1 MHDPRCAPAS
11 PHGSD
16 PSHYLSLWPLV
27 TVGPEVLQDSG
38 PQVLPDFPPMFPG
51 GDTWMSR
58 KWGTLGL
65 DPAESKAHSVAS
77 VFVFVFPLESMETRT
92 DLTFPQVQ

>member
-1 MHDPRCAPAS
+1 MHP
-11 PHGSD
+11 
-16 PSHYLSLWPLV
+16 
-27 TVGPEVLQDSG
+27 G
-38 PQVLPDFPPMFPG
+38 PQALPGFPPMFPG

-65 DPAESKAHSVAS
+65 DRAESKAHSVAS

>member
-1 MHDPRCAPAS
+1 MA
-11 PHGSD
+11 
-16 PSHYLSLWPLV
+16 
-27 TVGPEVLQDSG
+27 VGLEVLQDASWTTG
-38 PQVLPDFPPMFPG
+38 PSSLPSHVPQGGG

>member
-1 MHDPRCAPAS
+1 MALTQVTTS
-11 PHGSD
+11 PCG
-16 PSHYLSLWPLV
+16 PLRLLDLKFSP
-27 TVGPEVLQDSG
+27 GCILG
-38 PQVLPDFPPMFPG
+38 PQALPAFPPMFPG

-58 KWGTLGL
+58 KWGILGL

-77 VFVFVFPLESMETRT
+77 MFVFVFPLESLETRT